1 MDASLALS
9 GLSMSMC
16 PLHADFLVVMLSAS
30 EASPREAHPPKADR
44 CSAYPGAGYAVER
57 YRWRCARGPFAPLRV
72 TVAGKSAHMTNM
84 L

>member
-1 MDASLALS
+1 LDASLALS

-44 CSAYPGAGYAVER
+44 HAANPGAGFAV
-57 YRWRCARGPFAPLRV
+57 
-72 TVAGKSAHMTNM
+72 
-84 L
+84 